1 MKDQETATKT
11 KSETKSKP
19 GFFKRVVDKVDTAMK
34 AKAEEKS
41 QQSSCCGSGDG
52 DDKGGKCC

>member
-1 MKDQETATKT
+1 MKTEETAN
-11 KSETKSKP
+11 ETKPETKDKP
-19 GFFKRVVDKVDTAMK
+19 GFFKRIVDKVDTAMK

-52 DDKGGKCC
+52 DKGGKCC

>member
-1 MKDQETATKT
+1 MKEQDTANKT
-11 KSETKSKP
+11 KSETKEKP

-41 QQSSCCGSGDG
+41 QKSSCCGSGDG